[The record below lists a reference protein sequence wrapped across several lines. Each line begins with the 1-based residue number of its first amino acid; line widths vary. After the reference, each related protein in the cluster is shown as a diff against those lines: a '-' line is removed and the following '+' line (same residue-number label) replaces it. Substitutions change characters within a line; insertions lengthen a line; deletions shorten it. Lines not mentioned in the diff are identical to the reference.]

1 MNTPIRHLLNEYRRR
16 RGFMDWTWD
25 TIKSILSTAALGG
38 IAHWGATKMFPKY
51 AALSKG
57 VGDTMIKPGL
67 KAGIGGMMKTGADEL
82 LPDLLDQLEKNPGDQ
97 ALKDKIS
104 KLQSIEES
112 KNMNENTN
120 IKQFIKQ
127 LGEKN
132 YSGADKYLKQVVE
145 DKLKSKITSQ
155 YKKQTLY

>member
-25 TIKSILSTAALGG
+25 TIKSILSAAALGG
-38 IAHWGATKMFPKY
+38 VAHWGATKMFPKY
-51 AALSKG
+51 ASLAKG
-57 VGDTMIKPGL
+57 ATDTFTS
-67 KAGIGGMMKTGADEL
+67 AGGFGGMMKTGSVAL
-82 LPDLLDQLEKNPGDQ
+82 LPDLLKQLEKNPGDQ
-97 ALKDKIS
+97 ALKDKIN
-104 KLQSIEES
+104 KLKEIPES
-112 KNMNENTN
+112 NNMNENTN

-145 DKLKSKITSQ
+145 DKLKTKIAGQ
-155 YKKQTLY
+155 YKKQRLY

>member
-1 MNTPIRHLLNEYRRR
+1 
-16 RGFMDWTWD
+16 
-25 TIKSILSTAALGG
+25 
-38 IAHWGATKMFPKY
+38 
-51 AALSKG
+51 
-57 VGDTMIKPGL
+57 
-67 KAGIGGMMKTGADEL
+67 
-82 LPDLLDQLEKNPGDQ
+82 
-97 ALKDKIS
+97 
-104 KLQSIEES
+104 
-112 KNMNENTN
+112 MNENTN